1 MSYLAEEEHCPGR
14 CFVEPQL
21 QYKTLMGSSAEINQG
36 CGFGLSIEWAESLQL
51 SSATLM
57 KSF

>member
-21 QYKTLMGSSAEINQG
+21 QYRTFRGSSAEVNQS
-36 CGFGLSIEWAESLQL
+36 CGFGLSVERAESLQL
-51 SSATLM
+51 SSARI
-57 KSF
+57 